1 MGHGEIS
8 LQSSGLAGYS
18 RLNDFFKLN
27 NFSLQPLKLQAQSQI
42 PDDCDV
48 LLILGPEAE
57 FQANEVAAIEAYLKK
72 QGNLFITLQP
82 RVRTGLEKLIGSYG
96 VKLQNDILLT
106 HLSDGNMTYLVY
118 TKTEGGH
125 PIVKR
130 MNELNVSPVFT
141 TTRTLS
147 LQPPAPEIVP
157 QPTPTVILSA
167 EEGYWGELGPID
179 EKTRPDDKDIM
190 KGPHGV
196 AIAIES
202 GAMPGTGVDVKG
214 SKIIVVGSTLFLAN
228 QMTQNQPNKDFLFNS
243 LNWMIKRNELI
254 GISPTPVEQYRL
266 TLSPQQRLILLT
278 FVLLGLPLIIGVTG
292 FIVWFR
298 RRK

>member
-1 MGHGEIS
+1 
-8 LQSSGLAGYS
+8 
-18 RLNDFFKLN
+18 
-27 NFSLQPLKLQAQSQI
+27 
-42 PDDCDV
+42 
-48 LLILGPEAE
+48 
-57 FQANEVAAIEAYLKK
+57 
-72 QGNLFITLQP
+72 
-82 RVRTGLEKLIGSYG
+82 
-96 VKLQNDILLT
+96 
-106 HLSDGNMTYLVY
+106 
-118 TKTEGGH
+118 
-125 PIVKR
+125 
-130 MNELNVSPVFT
+130 MN
-141 TTRTLS
+141 
-147 LQPPAPEIVP
+147 
-157 QPTPTVILSA
+157 
-167 EEGYWGELGPID
+167 
-179 EKTRPDDKDIM
+179 
-190 KGPHGV
+190 GPHGV